1 LTRKREQKQEGVFLS
16 IGTVLMLRSFSNVHS
31 YSTTALINMYTL
43 SKRAMPGFASQFTT
57 MHRAI
62 SKIRLALMVDDL
74 VAWVLQM
81 E

>member
-1 LTRKREQKQEGVFLS
+1 
-16 IGTVLMLRSFSNVHS
+16 
-31 YSTTALINMYTL
+31 
-43 SKRAMPGFASQFTT
+43 MPEFASQFIA
-57 MHRAI
+57 MHRAV